1 MQTNMTNDQ
10 RLIEDYL
17 PIEAISA
24 EARREKSVRQ
34 GHIST
39 LHLWW
44 ARRPLVAARAAVFGA
59 LVPAH
64 AADEKF
70 VAELCKYP
78 GHPETIK
85 QAQRLILQ
93 AHAERLT
100 QERGELVTVEDIE
113 AGRAPRPR
121 VLDMFAGGGAI
132 PLEALRLGCEAYALD
147 LNPVAHLIEL
157 CTLVYPQ
164 KYGKPNPTAKGS
176 ARDGTWAGLA
186 AEVEYWGK

>member
-1 MQTNMTNDQ
+1 VAGDR
-10 RLIEDYL
+10 RLIEDYI

-24 EARREKSVRQ
+24 EARREKSIRK

-44 ARRPLVAARAAVFGA
+44 ARRPLVAARAAVYGA
-59 LVPAH
+59 LVPAPAGKQAAQQ
-64 AADEKF
+64 AADF
-70 VAELCKYP
+70 VAGLCKYP
-78 GHPETIK
+78 GPRDKIADARRH
-85 QAQRLILQ
+85 ILQ

-100 QERGELVTVEDIE
+100 AERVAAGLVPAQALVTVEDIE

-147 LNPVAHLIEL
+147 LN
-157 CTLVYPQ
+157 
-164 KYGKPNPTAKGS
+164 S
-176 ARDGTWAGLA
+176 ANHCFCRSNLQL
-186 AEVEYWGK
+186 